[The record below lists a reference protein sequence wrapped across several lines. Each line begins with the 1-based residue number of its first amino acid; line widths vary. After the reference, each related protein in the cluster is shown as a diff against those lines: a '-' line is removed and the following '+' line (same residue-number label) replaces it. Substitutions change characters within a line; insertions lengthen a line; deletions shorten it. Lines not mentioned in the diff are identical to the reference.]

1 MEGSKISDV
10 LVRRS
15 QTNVLKNQI
24 SWSRQGHL
32 AYAAPHVGK
41 HNLLMTYLECVD
53 GQTWQLAPPTG
64 FQIGSFAR
72 ALGTRKYHYDHE
84 DEQIPGADNLSKL
97 TTVQFS
103 NTGWDLFL
111 SDSIGHVS
119 ICVTGIKRVPPTAPG
134 HAVAHTAATPSI
146 SHSPPSQNQGVQA
159 AQYSRTSFNSFELL
173 YTDSSFAP
181 FPDLSTALK
190 KEGNQILSVK
200 WLNIDKPVIVNSP
213 AVKTQSTQE
222 TAVTNGCA
230 SKLGAAA
237 HDAQGYYYTYT
248 AHQYKPY
255 GAMHPLATKQACI
268 GVRKNG
274 EVCLWY
280 QEDHGIEYKRVVN
293 QLPVGDVLLQH
304 AAIGF
309 TRDGEVIVA
318 VQIGDDLKLFR
329 IVIDWGFLNEA
340 AKQLTKTPSYR
351 VPDENRIPPKLD
363 IRKVASRNLCSV
375 DRNASF
381 CTGVQLVSPDFSQST
396 ELELLLVFDNDRCL
410 GTRSPVSTI
419 YRYQLR
425 HLDMA
430 SVIHPMFGRI
440 ASNQNSVFESRKTY
454 NLLFKQKF
462 TFDEAIV
469 CLELLNLDLTIAVT
483 LANGVIK
490 LIDRQTF
497 KVAQNIYNSD
507 GMSDDFGPTVPL
519 LPETV
524 SCLSDAGFEF
534 PKIQFQPQYTCI
546 SPNVCCCVAM
556 PWSETTLHIYST
568 RTNASQSDG
577 PPNRKGLLLATAAAI
592 AFCHTNAC
600 YYGYSADDLVATI
613 RCELEQAKINRGDEY
628 AYRLLMSILQES
640 QRAIN
645 LSVDVSSEQTDKML
659 QNQPLQRILTLQL
672 SLGTELNW
680 RRNKSGMIAWALVNL
695 KFVTSSI
702 MYTIHTIYSNMQRF
716 AKKGLHVSDTLAN
729 ARAREESIIAVLGV
743 IRWCVDYIVWLN
755 QELVELHGVFKSNNP
770 KEVEQFLAKS
780 VAIPLV
786 LGKVPRSFLIFA
798 ISNIR
803 RLFSFVQKF
812 IEKNDPS
819 LAALVTPD
827 NPMGTFKSL
836 ENQLLADSPWT
847 LAGPSINQS
856 QLGKVIV
863 AHPTIEAYVR
873 LGSLMNNSPITLHAF
888 ERFLLE
894 ADGPLRNMR
903 LDQVTAL
910 AIEQQ
915 LICQG
920 HVSKTFVEPLR
931 KLCEVYDRVVLTN
944 GSVDHVELY
953 FYDVSWL
960 NLGVREADTAD
971 IEARET
977 RPALIQQTDHKISNI
992 YNKKLIQ
999 MNTYDGLILDM
1010 LRRQLLKP
1018 SEFIVDQSVQQVNGS
1033 GSRPAVNGSTSSN
1046 THTLMMRKCIR
1057 CGTISSVNDN
1067 EVYFS
1072 SPTFIVNPVYQH
1084 YQRICFCGGAW
1095 ANM

>member
-1 MEGSKISDV
+1 MEGPKISDV
-10 LVRRS
+10 LVRRA
-15 QTNVLKNQI
+15 QNNVLNNQI

-64 FQIGSFAR
+64 FQIGSFGR
-72 ALGTRKYHYDHE
+72 VVGTKKYHYDHE

-111 SDSIGHVS
+111 SDSVGHVS
-119 ICVTGIKRVPPTAPG
+119 ICVTGIKRVPSNAPG
-134 HAVAHTAATPSI
+134 HASAYPMATPSI
-146 SHSPPSQNQGVQA
+146 NQSPPSQNQGVQA

-173 YTDSSFAP
+173 YSDSSFAP
-181 FPDLSTALK
+181 FPDLSTASK
-190 KEGNQILSVK
+190 REGNQILSVK

-213 AVKTQSTQE
+213 AVKTQATQE
-222 TAVTNGCA
+222 APVTNGCA

-237 HDAQGYYYTYT
+237 QDAQGYYYTYT

-255 GAMHPLATKQACI
+255 GTMHPLATKQACI
-268 GVRKNG
+268 GVRKTG
-274 EVCLWY
+274 EICLWY
-280 QEDHGIEYKRVVN
+280 QEDHGIEYKRAVG
-293 QLPVGDVLLQH
+293 QLPIGDALLQH

-309 TRDGEVIVA
+309 ARDGEVIVA
-318 VQIGDDLKLFR
+318 VQVGKSLKLFEV
-329 IVIDWGFLNEA
+329 VINWGFLIEA
-340 AKQLTKTPSYR
+340 AKQLTKTPTYR
-351 VPDENRIPPKLD
+351 VPDENRTPPKLD
-363 IRKVASRNLCSV
+363 IRTVASMGLCSV
-375 DRNASF
+375 DENASF
-381 CTGVQLVSPDFSQST
+381 CTGIQLVSPDFSQST
-396 ELELLLVFDNDRCL
+396 ELELLLLFDNDRAL
-410 GTRSPVSTI
+410 GSKSPISTI

-425 HLDMA
+425 NLDMA
-430 SVIHPMFGRI
+430 SVIHPMFGQI
-440 ASNQNSVFESRKTY
+440 ASDQNSVFESRKTY
-454 NLLFKQKF
+454 QCIFKKKL

-469 CLELLNLDLTIAVT
+469 CLELLNLELTIAVT
-483 LANGVIK
+483 LANGDIK

-497 KVAQNIYNSD
+497 KIAQNIYNSD
-507 GMSDDFGPTVPL
+507 EARDDFGPTGPL
-519 LPETV
+519 LPDTV
-524 SCLSDAGFEF
+524 SCLTDAGFEF
-534 PKIQFQPQYTCI
+534 PRIQFQPQYTCI
-546 SPNVCCCVAM
+546 SPNVCCCVAL
-556 PWSETTLHIYST
+556 PWNETTLHIHSAC
-568 RTNASQSDG
+568 TNASQSDA

-592 AFCHTNAC
+592 AFRHTNAC
-600 YYGYSADDLVATI
+600 YYGYSTDDLVATI
-613 RCELEQAKINRGDEY
+613 RCELENAKNTRGDEY
-628 AYRLLMSILQES
+628 AYRLLMSIVQES

-645 LSVDVSSEQTDKML
+645 LNVDVSSEQTDKML

-680 RRNKSGMIAWALVNL
+680 LRNKSGMIAWALVNL

-770 KEVEQFLAKS
+770 KDVEQFLSKS

-836 ENQLLADSPWT
+836 ESQLFADSQWT
-847 LAGPSINQS
+847 LTAPSVNQS
-856 QLGKVIV
+856 QLGKAIV
-863 AHPTIEAYVR
+863 AHPTIEAYAR
-873 LGSLMNNSPITLHAF
+873 LGSLINNSPITLHAF

-910 AIEQQ
+910 AVEQQ

-944 GSVDHVELY
+944 GSVDLVELY

-960 NLGVREADTAD
+960 NLGTREADTTD
-971 IEARET
+971 SKAREK
-977 RPALIQQTDHKISNI
+977 RPALIEQTDHKFSNT
-992 YNKKLIQ
+992 YNRKLIQ

-1018 SEFIVDQSVQQVNGS
+1018 SEFIANPSAQQANGS
-1033 GSRPAVNGSTSSN
+1033 GSRHGVNGSNAST
-1046 THTLMMRKCIR
+1046 THTFMIRKCIR
-1057 CGTISSVNDN
+1057 CGAVSSVNDTD
-1067 EVYFS
+1067 VYFS

>member
-1 MEGSKISDV
+1 MDGPKISDV
-10 LVRRS
+10 LVRRA
-15 QTNVLKNQI
+15 QKNVLNNQI

-32 AYAAPHVGK
+32 AYAAPRAGK

-64 FQIGSFAR
+64 FQIGSFGR
-72 ALGTRKYHYDHE
+72 VLGAKKYHYDHE
-84 DEQIPGADNLSKL
+84 DEQITGADNLSKL

-111 SDSIGHVS
+111 SDSVGHVS
-119 ICVTGIKRVPPTAPG
+119 ICVTGIKRVLPTASG
-134 HAVAHTAATPSI
+134 QAGAHTTATPSTNQ
-146 SHSPPSQNQGVQA
+146 SPTSQNQGVQA

-190 KEGNQILSVK
+190 REGNQILSIK

-213 AVKTQSTQE
+213 AVKTQATRE
-222 TAVTNGCA
+222 NPVTNGCA

-237 HDAQGYYYTYT
+237 QDAQDYYYTYT

-255 GAMHPLATKQACI
+255 GTMHPLATKQACI

-274 EVCLWY
+274 EVWLWY
-280 QEDHGIEYKRVVN
+280 QEDHGIEYKRAVN
-293 QLPVGDVLLQH
+293 QLPIGDVLLEH
-304 AAIGF
+304 AALGF

-318 VQIGDDLKLFR
+318 VQIGDYLKIFEV
-329 IVIDWGFLNEA
+329 IIDWGFLVEA
-340 AKQLTKTPSYR
+340 AKQLTKTPTYR
-351 VPDENRIPPKLD
+351 VPDENRIPPKLG
-363 IRKVASRNLCSV
+363 IRKVASMGLCSV
-375 DRNASF
+375 DENASF
-381 CTGVQLVSPDFSQST
+381 CTGIQLVSPDFSPST
-396 ELELLLVFDNDRCL
+396 ELELLLLFDNDRSL
-410 GTRSPVSTI
+410 GNKSPVSTI

-425 HLDMA
+425 NLDMA
-430 SVIHPMFGRI
+430 SVIHPMFGQI
-440 ASNQNSVFESRKTY
+440 ASNQSNVFESRKTY
-454 NLLFKQKF
+454 KPIFKQKF

-483 LANGVIK
+483 LANGEIK
-490 LIDRQTF
+490 LINRQTF
-497 KVAQNIYNSD
+497 KAAQNIYNLD
-507 GMSDDFGPTVPL
+507 ELGDDFGPTGPL

-524 SCLSDAGFEF
+524 SCLTDAGFEF
-534 PKIQFQPQYTCI
+534 PRIEFLPQYTCI
-546 SPNVCCCVAM
+546 SPNVCCFVAM
-556 PWSETTLHIYST
+556 PWNETTLHIDSA
-568 RTNASQSDG
+568 RTNAWQSDAV
-577 PPNRKGLLLATAAAI
+577 PNKKGLLLATAAAV
-592 AFCHTNAC
+592 AFRHTNAC
-600 YYGYSADDLVATI
+600 YYGYSTDDLVATI
-613 RCELEQAKINRGDEY
+613 RCELEQAKNNRGEEY

-645 LSVDVSSEQTDKML
+645 LNIDVSSEQTDKML

-827 NPMGTFKSL
+827 NPMGTFKSV
-836 ENQLLADSPWT
+836 ENQLFADSQWT
-847 LAGPSINQS
+847 LAAPSNNQS
-856 QLGKVIV
+856 QSGKAIV

-873 LGSLMNNSPITLHAF
+873 LGSLINNSPIILQAF

-903 LDQVTAL
+903 LDPITAL

-944 GSVDHVELY
+944 GSVDLVELY

-960 NLGVREADTAD
+960 NLGSKEADMAGFNA
-971 IEARET
+971 EEK
-977 RPALIQQTDHKISNI
+977 RPALIRQTDQKFSNS

-1018 SEFIVDQSVQQVNGS
+1018 SEFIANPSAQQANGS
-1033 GSRPAVNGSTSSN
+1033 GSRPAVNGSNSSN
-1046 THTLMMRKCIR
+1046 TQTLMMRKCIR
-1057 CGTISSVNDN
+1057 CGAISSVNGN
-1067 EVYFS
+1067 EVYLS